1 MSVPVILA
9 HPSGDQ
15 FEKIKQPNTIF
26 ISGLP
31 VEVTQDQL
39 KEHFGG
45 IGRIKVRINFY
56 RVDNYR
62 GEHVNLSDWIS
73 NRLTRELTK
82 KRSGFTKARARQR

>member
-45 IGRIKVRINFY
+45 IGRIKVRITFY
-56 RVDNYR
+56 QVDIYR
-62 GEHVNLSDWIS
+62 GEHIMSDWIF